1 MYIYVCVWVVKQIKK
16 AILKKKKKTGC
27 FDTASYTLADTHS
40 FCTDTSTC
48 LLP

>member
-1 MYIYVCVWVVKQIKK
+1 MCVSCKTNKESNI
-16 AILKKKKKTGC
+16 KKKKKTGC